1 VAIIG
6 IYFHFAIHIE
16 NYFCHPRFGLFFCIS
31 RAFRVMDDDG
41 SKTLSAEEFKKG
53 VTDIGLELS
62 DSEIDEMFTRLV
74 IFNLNLNDK

>member
-1 VAIIG
+1 
-6 IYFHFAIHIE
+6 
-16 NYFCHPRFGLFFCIS
+16 
-31 RAFRVMDDDG
+31 MDDDG

>member
-1 VAIIG
+1 M
-6 IYFHFAIHIE
+6 
-16 NYFCHPRFGLFFCIS
+16 L
-31 RAFRVMDDDG
+31 
-41 SKTLSAEEFKKG
+41 EEFKKG